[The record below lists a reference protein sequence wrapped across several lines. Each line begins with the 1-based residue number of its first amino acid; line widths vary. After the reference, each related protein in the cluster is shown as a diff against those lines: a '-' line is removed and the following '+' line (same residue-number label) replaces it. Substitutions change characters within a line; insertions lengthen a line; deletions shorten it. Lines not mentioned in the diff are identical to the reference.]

1 MPVSVLILPGIVVT
15 QCSVGQIL
23 KGNECV
29 CDTAA
34 GYRNGASGC
43 VCENDYVN
51 DRGVC
56 FHPVNGTTVDY
67 DREVRTIDV
76 VGQNRSFSASGCRF
90 WLWLC
95 WGWAGECERWFQ
107 MASLSCVY
115 HVSGFGPYPNIAGP
129 NVTKF
134 WRLLIY
140 SDQKIF
146 SDRSCA
152 KVVY

>member
-34 GYRNGASGC
+34 GYRNGAINC

-51 DRGVC
+51 DRRVC

-76 VGQNRSFSASGCRF
+76 VGQNRSFSAR
-90 WLWLC
+90 
-95 WGWAGECERWFQ
+95 A
-107 MASLSCVY
+107 A
-115 HVSGFGPYPNIAGP
+115 GFGFDFAEDKQVSARGGFKRPVYYLSIMYQVLVHIPI
-129 NVTKF
+129 F
-134 WRLLIY
+134 LIQMSQNFEDY
-140 SDQKIF
+140 
-146 SDRSCA
+146 
-152 KVVY
+152 